1 MLTWREILDSR
12 TLRNQDTT
20 RAAHVQTTKNV
31 TVDGRLD
38 RQPLEAHGLGA
49 DFVVMPRAAL
59 LNSAYSIS
67 I

>member
-1 MLTWREILDSR
+1 MLTWKEILDSR
-12 TLRNQDTT
+12 TLRNQDAT

-49 DFVVMPRAAL
+49 NVVVMPAL
-59 LNSAYSIS
+59 PNSAYSRS